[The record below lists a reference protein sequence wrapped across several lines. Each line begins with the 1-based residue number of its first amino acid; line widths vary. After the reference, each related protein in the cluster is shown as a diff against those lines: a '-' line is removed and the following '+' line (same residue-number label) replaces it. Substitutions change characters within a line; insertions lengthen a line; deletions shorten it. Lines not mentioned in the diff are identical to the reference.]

1 MHIAL
6 ELDDDPFVETTEA
19 HNEAVQNVLSAE
31 LQPENPSDVTTT
43 ASRSKQNLA
52 LCYGNMRNETGH
64 SFPLSRRER
73 GTGGRTKGAAGQG
86 VRTKGAQGDF
96 LLAAVGT
103 GMGGLGLFAV
113 ATFVLTFF
121 GSPLFT
127 LTNDVIIGSAPPE
140 RAGAAS
146 GISEMRRAGWCA
158 GHRVLRQHRRRDL
171 SGRARRHVARGTANK
186 RHAGRDRDARRRSRR
201 RSAAPRRRG
210 RGTARH
216 CPRRIRARPRALSGH
231 QRNRNARARRLRL
244 GDVSPEA
251 RRTGVVSSHQ
261 TTTCGGL
268 ATLDGERCRRY
279 ADLTRRSPR

>member
-1 MHIAL
+1 VHIAL
-6 ELDDDPFVETTEA
+6 ELDDDPFAETTEA

-52 LCYGNMRNETGH
+52 LCYGNMRNETAIRSPSPEG
-64 SFPLSRRER
+64 R
-73 GTGGRTKGAAGQG
+73 GGQG
-86 VRTKGAQGDF
+86 VRTKGA
-96 LLAAVGT
+96 
-103 GMGGLGLFAV
+103 
-113 ATFVLTFF
+113 
-121 GSPLFT
+121 
-127 LTNDVIIGSAPPE
+127 
-140 RAGAAS
+140 
-146 GISEMRRAGWCA
+146 
-158 GHRVLRQHRRRDL
+158 
-171 SGRARRHVARGTANK
+171 
-186 RHAGRDRDARRRSRR
+186 AGRP
-201 RSAAPRRRG
+201 AAPRRRG

-244 GDVSPEA
+244 GDVSPQA
-251 RRTGVVSSHQ
+251 RRTGVASSHQ